1 MIPAAALAST
11 RRYTKCAHAC
21 SAEVIRGYSTS
32 FAMATRLLPPGVR
45 RDISSVYALVR
56 VADEIVDGAAEG
68 AGLDLSRAGS
78 RLDAL
83 EADVMVATR
92 EGFSENLVVHAFADV
107 ARRTG
112 IPHDVVTPFFT
123 SMRTDLSR
131 SVHDDESFD
140 EYVYGSAEVVGLM
153 CLHAFFGDAGLPE
166 ETRDQLILGARRLG
180 AAFQKVNFLRDL
192 DADADALE
200 RAYFPGVDPSG
211 LDEPTKLR
219 LVGDIAEDLDAAARA
234 IPLLPRDVRPA
245 VQVAHDLFA
254 ALNDRLRHTDAA
266 VVRASRI
273 RVPDATKVAIAVR
286 AMARHRWGRQS

>member
-1 MIPAAALAST
+1 MIPATALAST
-11 RRYTKCAHAC
+11 ERFTQCAHAC
-21 SAEVIRGYSTS
+21 AAEVIRGYSTS
-32 FAMATRLLPPGVR
+32 FAMATRLLPPSVR

-68 AGLDLSRAGS
+68 AGLTPARAAS

-83 EADVMVATR
+83 ETDVAVATQ
-92 EGFSENLVVHAFADV
+92 EGFSENMVVHAFADV

-140 EYVYGSAEVVGLM
+140 SYVYGSAEVVGLM
-153 CLHAFFGDAGLPE
+153 CLHAFFGDGGLPE
-166 ETRDQLILGARRLG
+166 DRRDQLVSGARRLG

-192 DADADALE
+192 DADAAALD

-211 LDEPTKLR
+211 LDEPTKMR
-219 LVGDIAEDLDAAARA
+219 LVGDIDADLDAAALA
-234 IPLLPRDVRPA
+234 IPLLPRGVRPA

-254 ALNDRLRHTDAA
+254 ALNNRLRETDAA
-266 VVRASRI
+266 VVRTSRI
-273 RVPDATKVAIAVR
+273 RVPDSTKVAIAVR
-286 AMARHRWGRQS
+286 AMARHRWGRRT

>member
-11 RRYTKCAHAC
+11 ERYTRCAHAC
-21 SAEVIRGYSTS
+21 AAEVIRGYSTS
-32 FAMATRLLPPGVR
+32 FAMATRLLPPSVR

-68 AGLDLSRAGS
+68 AGLDLSRAAF

-83 EADVMVATR
+83 EADVMVATQ

-112 IPHDVVTPFFT
+112 IPHSVVSPFFI

-131 SVHDDESFD
+131 SVHDDESFK

-153 CLHAFFGDAGLPE
+153 CLHAFFGDGGPPE
-166 ETRDQLILGARRLG
+166 DNREQLISGARRLG

-192 DADADALE
+192 DADADALD

-219 LVGDIAEDLDAAARA
+219 LVLDIDADLAAAALA
-234 IPLLPRDVRPA
+234 IPLLPRGVRPA
-245 VQVAHDLFA
+245 VQIAHDLFA
-254 ALNDRLRHTDAA
+254 ALNNRLRQTDAA
-266 VVRASRI
+266 VVRTSRI
-273 RVPDATKVAIAVR
+273 RVPDATKMTIAVR
-286 AMARHRWGRQS
+286 AVARHKWGKRT